1 MVSDQTADLA
11 RIKES
16 ARSLSRIHKE
26 FAGNANPAHGL
37 GVSVF
42 GEKGLVDV
50 FDDFG
55 DNWRV
60 HRGRLTE
67 ELEKLS
73 EILTAAAKGYEDID
87 HQLAEALRGTDAK
100 PSQAGGGAR

>member
-1 MVSDQTADLA
+1 MSDQTADLS

-16 ARSLSRIHKE
+16 ARSLSRIHRE
-26 FAGNANPAHGL
+26 FAGNANPAKGL
-37 GVSVF
+37 GVPVF

-60 HRGRLTE
+60 HRGRLLG

-73 EILTAAAKGYEDID
+73 KILTAAAQGYEDID
-87 HQLAEALRGTDAK
+87 HQLADALRGTDAK
-100 PSQAGGGAR
+100 PAGPGGGAR

>member
-1 MVSDQTADLA
+1 MSDQTADLS

-37 GVSVF
+37 GLPVF
-42 GEKGLVDV
+42 GEEGLVDI

-60 HRGRLTE
+60 HRKRLME

-73 EILTAAAKGYEDID
+73 KILTAAATGYEDID

-100 PSQAGGGAR
+100 PAGPQGGAK